1 MNLIAAVIF
10 TDDIC
15 NDGCSRE
22 LHSKRL
28 PRPPASDIEHTMMK
42 AHLSVDLLAWLW
54 QNKTTPEN
62 SCACEMD
69 GHRSGLGILLRI
81 ISGKQV

>member
-54 QNKTTPEN
+54 QNKTTPEIHVH
-62 SCACEMD
+62 ARWTDIEVD
-69 GHRSGLGILLRI
+69 WAFYY
-81 ISGKQV
+81 V

>member
-10 TDDIC
+10 ADDIC

-28 PRPPASDIEHTMMK
+28 PRPPASDIEHTMIEV
-42 AHLSVDLLAWLW
+42 HLSVDLLAWLW
-54 QNKTTPEN
+54 QNKTSPEY
-62 SCACEMD
+62 SCTCEMD

-81 ISGKQV
+81 LSGKQV